1 MHRRDRLVSFRVS
14 EEEYEWLRRTA
25 ASNGAR
31 SISDFARKA
40 IRNAMPSNEQK
51 AAPGQVQE
59 HDLRIA
65 IAKLTAS
72 MDDLGRLIGEIITK
86 SDDDSLRS

>member
-14 EEEYEWLRRTA
+14 EEEYEWLRKTA
-25 ASNGAR
+25 SSQGAR

-40 IRNAMPSNEQK
+40 IRSSMPSTGQ
-51 AAPGQVQE
+51 AATEKVHE
-59 HDLRIA
+59 DDLRVA
-65 IAKLTAS
+65 ISKLTES
-72 MDDLGRLIGEIITK
+72 MDDLSRLIGEIISK